1 MNESLISRR
10 YAKAILA
17 HAAELGEERAL
28 YERMRILA
36 RSCATVP
43 QLVRMLGNPMIAVEE
58 KRRLVH
64 DAGGGGAERSYDA
77 FVRVVLENRRERL
90 FLGMALAYMKLYRT
104 VNNIS
109 VISITSAKPLSHA
122 VYGRI
127 YNDITAR
134 THGTA
139 EIEVRIDDSL
149 DGGFIM
155 QIDDRRLDASVKG
168 QLEKIKRQLAG
179 RQKDLV

>member
-1 MNESLISRR
+1 M
-10 YAKAILA
+10 
-17 HAAELGEERAL
+17 
-28 YERMRILA
+28 YERMRVLA
-36 RSCATVP
+36 QTCAAVP
-43 QLVRMLGNPMIAVEE
+43 QLVRTLSNPMIAVEE
-58 KRRLVH
+58 KQRLMY
-64 DAGGGGAERSYDA
+64 DAGGKGAEKSYDA

-90 FLGMALAYMKLYRT
+90 IFNMALAYMKLYRNE
-104 VNNIS
+104 NNIS

-127 YNDITAR
+127 YSDITAR